1 MKQPPFKKLF
11 IIVGSLIVLSG
22 FVWVIAQSDTAS
34 LVINTDRFNAVQ
46 EIQEVHINEQQGAA
60 LSSTKA
66 GMKVEKSGVL
76 GIGTVDTRTNRVG
89 ALKNTVNSD
98 TSVIAGSGNRNE
110 AGVGSFILGGEK
122 NRASGTKV
130 NSLIIGST
138 ATDVSASGTII
149 LASSGVKVSAPSVVA
164 VGLENARV
172 NAGNAI
178 LFVGNGIT
186 INKPGALTVGSNI
199 TVNHDGVFAF
209 NAKGPVSTAKEHVFF
224 VNADQG
230 MMIGTDNNLLG
241 SSVQLTVDGAVKVG
255 KETTCTTAQNGT
267 V

>member
-1 MKQPPFKKLF
+1 MIEERGDFLKKKLHYYKILLYLGDRESFVYFLIQNKMKQPPFKKLF

-110 AGVGSFILGGEK
+110 A
-122 NRASGTKV
+122 
-130 NSLIIGST
+130 
-138 ATDVSASGTII
+138 
-149 LASSGVKVSAPSVVA
+149 
-164 VGLENARV
+164 
-172 NAGNAI
+172 
-178 LFVGNGIT
+178 
-186 INKPGALTVGSNI
+186 
-199 TVNHDGVFAF
+199 
-209 NAKGPVSTAKEHVFF
+209 
-224 VNADQG
+224 
-230 MMIGTDNNLLG
+230 
-241 SSVQLTVDGAVKVG
+241 
-255 KETTCTTAQNGT
+255 
-267 V
+267 